1 MTDKPRPLSL
11 PVILGTNRKG
21 RQSVHAARF
30 LVDQIRKW
38 QGVTTELIDLA
49 EMEIR
54 SDGAGEE
61 VQDAAFAA
69 KMDAADGLAI
79 VVPEYNHAFP
89 GLLKHV
95 LDTCLKEYIHKP
107 VGIAG
112 VSAGAFG
119 GTRAIQSFLPVA
131 RELGLVMIFNDL
143 NFGRVQD
150 LFDEG
155 GKLLDK
161 AYVKRADRFIE
172 ELVWMAATLRHGRES
187 VSVSKGAKP

>member
-1 MTDKPRPLSL
+1 MGKQRPLSL

-30 LVDQIRKW
+30 LVEQLRKW
-38 QGVTTELIDLA
+38 DGVASELIDIA

-54 SDGAGEE
+54 TDGAGEE
-61 VQDAAFAA
+61 VQDEAFAA
-69 KMDAADGLAI
+69 KMDEADGLAI

-107 VGIAG
+107 VAIAG

-131 RELGLVMIFNDL
+131 RELGLVMTFNDL

-150 LFDEG
+150 LFDEK

-172 ELVWMAATLRHGRES
+172 ELVWMATTLRYGRES
-187 VSVSKGAKP
+187 VNVSKGKAS